1 MAEKALKIKKVVTPL
16 EELEIVS
23 KLKDTVEWECAK
35 RMAKRYIQNLKDVS
49 FSLSEMNGNYL
60 QIRHADCVGQA
71 RGILYFIKM
80 IDTANK
86 KASQL
91 EVKNEKKEQ
100 DDQSQ
105 ATHQ

>member
-1 MAEKALKIKKVVTPL
+1 MANKALQPKKITTPL

-23 KLKDTVEWECAK
+23 HLKDTPEWECAK

-49 FSLSEMNGNYL
+49 FSLSEMNGSYL

-71 RGILYFIKM
+71 RGILYFLKM

-91 EVKNEKKEQ
+91 EADKEKKEQ
-100 DDQSQ
+100 NEPTQPAS
-105 ATHQ
+105 